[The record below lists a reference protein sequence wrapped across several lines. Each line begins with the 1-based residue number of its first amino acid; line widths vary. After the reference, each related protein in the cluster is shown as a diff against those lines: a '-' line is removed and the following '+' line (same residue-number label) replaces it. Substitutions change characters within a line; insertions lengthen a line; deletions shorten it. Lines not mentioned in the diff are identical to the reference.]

1 MQVAGMHA
9 SDWHACKWLE
19 YIGCMHVEE
28 MHAGIQANGTNVG
41 RKMFTCK
48 WQVCIHSMSHP
59 EDTPKLREHPIN
71 IEEVNSK
78 SKLKSTLVHF
88 WSREQIVKRSKIICS
103 NVHNA
108 LFYACCG
115 NAF

>member
-1 MQVAGMHA
+1 MQVAGIHGL
-9 SDWHACKWLE
+9 HACGRNACRNTSKWHE
-19 YIGCMHVEE
+19 CGQE
-28 MHAGIQANGTNVG
+28 NVYV
-41 RKMFTCK
+41 
-48 WQVCIHSMSHP
+48 QVARSIHSMSHP

-88 WSREQIVKRSKIICS
+88 WGLEQIVKRSKIICS
-103 NVHNA
+103 VVHNA